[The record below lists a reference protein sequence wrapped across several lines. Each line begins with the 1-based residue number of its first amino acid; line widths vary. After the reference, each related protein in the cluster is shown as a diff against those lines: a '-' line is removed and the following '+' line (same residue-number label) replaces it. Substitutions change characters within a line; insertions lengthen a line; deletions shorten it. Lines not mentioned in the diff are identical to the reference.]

1 MCLTFFSA
9 RSLIMDDANTSQ
21 HLDGANLVDRAAN
34 SADRALDAARQ
45 AAGSAIDSVAD
56 KVHAVR
62 DRASPALDR
71 LTSPVDR
78 LVSHTHA
85 APLQS
90 LLVAAATG
98 AALMAL
104 LGMLRGSRN

>member
-1 MCLTFFSA
+1 MNQPSGTEYST
-9 RSLIMDDANTSQ
+9 DAGNI
-21 HLDGANLVDRAAN
+21 VDRAAL
-34 SADRALDAARQ
+34 SADKALEATRRTAS
-45 AAGSAIDSVAD
+45 SAIDSVAD

-71 LTSPVDR
+71 ITAPLDSVVAR
-78 LVSHTHA
+78 THA

-104 LGMLRGSRN
+104 AAMLRSSR

>member
-1 MCLTFFSA
+1 MNQPS
-9 RSLIMDDANTSQ
+9 
-21 HLDGANLVDRAAN
+21 GAYGTDTGNIVDRAAQ
-34 SADRALDAARQ
+34 SADKALEATRRSAS
-45 AAGSAIDSVAD
+45 SAIDSVAD

-71 LTSPVDR
+71 LTAPLDNVVAR
-78 LVSHTHA
+78 THA

-90 LLVAAATG
+90 LLMAAAAG

-104 LGMLRGSRN
+104 VSMVRR

>member
-1 MCLTFFSA
+1 MNQPTATYGS
-9 RSLIMDDANTSQ
+9 DAN
-21 HLDGANLVDRAAN
+21 NLVDRAAQ
-34 SADRALDAARQ
+34 SADKALEATRRTAS
-45 AAGSAIDSVAD
+45 SAIDSVAD

-71 LTSPVDR
+71 LTAPLDNVVAR
-78 LVSHTHA
+78 THE

-90 LLVAAATG
+90 LLMAAAAG

-104 LGMLRGSRN
+104 VSMLRR

>member
-1 MCLTFFSA
+1 MTQSTTYTTEDNF
-9 RSLIMDDANTSQ
+9 
-21 HLDGANLVDRAAN
+21 VDRAAQ
-34 SADRALDAARQ
+34 SADRVLDAARV
-45 AAGSAIDSVAD
+45 AAGSAIDSVSG

-71 LTSPVDR
+71 LTSPVDN
-78 LVSHTHA
+78 LVERTHA

-98 AALMAL
+98 AVLMAL
-104 LGMLRGSRN
+104 IGLMRGSRN

>member
-1 MCLTFFSA
+1 MSQV
-9 RSLIMDDANTSQ
+9 ANPNPAADS
-21 HLDGANLVDRAAN
+21 GNLVDRAAR
-34 SADRALDAARQ
+34 SADKALEATRQ
-45 AAGSAIDSVAD
+45 AAGSALDSVAE

-71 LTSPVDR
+71 LTSPVDS
-78 LVSHTHA
+78 LVQRTHN

-90 LLVAAATG
+90 LLIAAATG

-104 LGMLRGSRN
+104 VALLRSHGD